1 MPPTISLPISSLQHI
16 PHTLQPLLKLPL
28 FGTGKIST
36 LLLHH
41 HLVPITSIENM
52 NKNMKMNMKI
62 LLHNSL
68 SSQEIVKFLIPD
80 NNLNSNNNNDSN
92 NLSNNNNKHRHKHI
106 NNNVMLIQQQHM
118 KSKDLILRDPNMIIL
133 TEN

>member
-16 PHTLQPLLKLPL
+16 PHTLQLLLKLPL

-41 HLVPITSIENM
+41 HLVPITSIEN
-52 NKNMKMNMKI
+52 KNMKMNMKM
-62 LLHNSL
+62 LFHNSL

-80 NNLNSNNNNDSN
+80 NNLNLNNNNN
-92 NLSNNNNKHRHKHI
+92 NLSNNNNNKHRHKHI
-106 NNNVMLIQQQHM
+106 NNNNVMLIQQHM
-118 KSKDLILRDPNMIIL
+118 KLKDLILRDPNMIIL